1 MKPMNSLKTVYFN
14 QEAIVPSKIVCIGK
28 NYVEHIEELNDEQ
41 AEKPVIFIKPN
52 SAISDT
58 IYFHA
63 TDRVDYEAEIAFL
76 IRNGQLTAVAIGL
89 DLTKRL
95 LQRELKNAGLPW
107 ERSKAFDHSAI
118 FSQFVP
124 CPDDTSSLRLELW
137 INNEL
142 RQVANE
148 ALMLTKPV
156 DILSEIASFM
166 TLIDND
172 IVMTGTPKG
181 VGPIQK
187 DDKIIGKLYQDDTV
201 IVEQEWHV
209 A

>member
-1 MKPMNSLKTVYFN
+1 MNLLKTVHFN

-41 AEKPVIFIKPN
+41 AEQPVIFIKPN

-124 CPDDTSSLRLELW
+124 CPDDTMSLRLELW

-148 ALMLTKPV
+148 ALMLTRPV
-156 DILSEIASFM
+156 AILSEIASFM

-187 DDKIIGKLYQDDTV
+187 DDKIIGKLYQDDTL